1 MELANIMNKLET
13 QHSGNEQFGSCV
25 SAIEF
30 ATTVSI
36 IARHLKTL
44 GDSMLS
50 SRVDT
55 YLYFLANGP
64 MFEVPVSHLVL
75 KKHVHKTCG
84 SDSSYDISTVTPRVC
99 HPFGI
104 KMVLEPSSLKSALH
118 NRR

>member
-1 MELANIMNKLET
+1 MNKLET

-25 SAIEF
+25 LAIEF

-64 MFEVPVSHLVL
+64 MFEVTSVTSCS
-75 KKHVHKTCG
+75 KKTCAQNMW
-84 SDSSYDISTVTPRVC
+84 IR
-99 HPFGI
+99 FI
-104 KMVLEPSSLKSALH
+104 L
-118 NRR
+118 